1 MFRLQGLK
9 WGVGHGNNKYNTVT
23 IEITVITL

>member
-1 MFRLQGLK
+1 MFGLQGLK
-9 WGVGHGNNKYNTVT
+9 LGVGHGNNKSNIVT